1 MATSDVADAV
11 STGLFTRVSKAM
23 QNNDKDDYTGAGSQP
38 IRSHYQT
45 RWLSGNRPTFPKRWG
60 KTRTVLL
67 TDNTVRV
74 SMQILKDYN
83 ASGATVLYS
92 KDLVGDSSTAV
103 WGADSS
109 GTFLWEDATTPI
121 ADVVSKWVSLGTSR
135 IYKFFRWPSAGTAK
149 AISIRFS
156 IAPDDDF
163 GHGKWGMTSIVGMY
177 RTRRIR

>member
-11 STGLFTRVSKAM
+11 STGVFTRVSKAM

-60 KTRTVLL
+60 KTRTILL

-103 WGADSS
+103 WGTAVF
-109 GTFLWEDATTPI
+109 GTA
-121 ADVVSKWVSLGTSR
+121 SWVALATSR

-156 IAPDDDF
+156 IAPDDTY